1 MNIEFTNNIGTMIE
15 EYINRT
21 GATKTWI
28 ANQLGYKSNQALDGV
43 IMSKNPTIKT
53 LIIFSTFLNCKIEEL
68 YSYRILNSK

>member
-28 ANQLGYKSNQALDGV
+28 ANQMGYKSKQSFDGAL
-43 IMSKNPTIKT
+43 ISKNPTLKT
-53 LIIFSTFLNCKIEEL
+53 LLTFSNFLQCDIKNLYIIKK
-68 YSYRILNSK
+68 SK